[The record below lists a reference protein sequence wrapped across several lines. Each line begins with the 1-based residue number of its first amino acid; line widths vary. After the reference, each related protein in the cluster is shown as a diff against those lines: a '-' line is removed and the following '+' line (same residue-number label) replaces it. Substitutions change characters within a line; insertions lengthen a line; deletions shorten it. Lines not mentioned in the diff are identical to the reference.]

1 MTDKEKLLSVLSRR
15 IKKARTDK
23 GLTQPELAKLI
34 DSTDRNISNYETGY
48 SFPSIIVLYK
58 ISIALS
64 TSIDYLLGISDDPTI
79 SKSVSSLTSKDITL
93 LEQLKAKEE
102 LYAYMVK
109 NDSSIYYLNEV
120 WNLMNRWKDSI
131 E

>member
-1 MTDKEKLLSVLSRR
+1 MTEKEKLLSVLSER

-58 ISIALS
+58 ISNALS
-64 TSIDYLLGISDDPTI
+64 TSIDYLLGMTDDPTI
-79 SKSVSSLTSKDITL
+79 SKSVSGITNKDIAL
-93 LEQLKAKEE
+93 LDQLKTKEE

-109 NDSSIYYLNEV
+109 NNKSVYYLNEV
-120 WNLMNRWKDSI
+120 WNLMNSWKDSI
-131 E
+131 D

>member
-1 MTDKEKLLSVLSRR
+1 VTEKEKLLSVLSER

-58 ISIALS
+58 ISNALS
-64 TSIDYLLGISDDPTI
+64 TSIDYLLGMTDDPTI
-79 SKSVSSLTSKDITL
+79 SKSVSGITNKDIAL
-93 LEQLKAKEE
+93 LDQLKTKEE

-109 NDSSIYYLNEV
+109 NNKSVYYLNEV
-120 WNLMNRWKDSI
+120 WNLMNSWKDSI
-131 E
+131 D